1 LKGMNLIQSARLE
14 MWWKAKKCERKEM
27 PTPYAGERSTCLKL
41 GTQMQKGIFLDT
53 SPILTPTSEN
63 QNVKLFL
70 KF

>member
-1 LKGMNLIQSARLE
+1 
-14 MWWKAKKCERKEM
+14 M